1 MTIKNILTEPNKL
14 LRQISQNVD
23 KVGEEEQKLMDDMLD
38 TMYAAKGIGLAATQV
53 DIHKRIVVM
62 DLSEEKNEPRIFIN
76 PEFMIL
82 DDKSLFSC
90 EEGCLSIPGI
100 TEEITRPDQ
109 IKATW
114 QDIEG
119 NYFEDEPTGLL
130 AVCFQ
135 HEIDHLEGKLLV
147 DYMSSLKRDR
157 IRKKAL
163 KA

>member
-1 MTIKNILTEPNKL
+1 MYDKRSKILVVGAGGICNAILFALQKHGCK
-14 LRQISQNVD
+14 QIYVSNRTLEKAQTVASKFNVECIPF
-23 KVGEEEQKLMDDMLD
+23 KDM
-38 TMYAAKGIGLAATQV
+38 K
-53 DIHKRIVVM
+53 
-62 DLSEEKNEPRIFIN
+62 FIN

-119 NYFEDEPTGLL
+119 NYFEDQPTGLL